1 MRLFVARSVE
11 LFGFGKVPALGGTM
25 SMKLLF
31 NNVHASVYEIAF
43 EFILRNVYIYKL
55 PPVHDMGL
63 FALCIKASLFLI
75 QLHHWKLLINTV

>member
-1 MRLFVARSVE
+1 
-11 LFGFGKVPALGGTM
+11 M

-55 PPVHDMGL
+55 PLVDDMAL
-63 FALCIKASLFLI
+63 FALCIKASLFSPCYI
-75 QLHHWKLLINTV
+75 